1 MDPSHDVLVKGVD
14 LWMIEILEQ
23 VTRHVANALD
33 DSSDEFPVS
42 RARNEEN
49 DYRRCTPDQAT
60 LPDDKPR

>member
-42 RARNEEN
+42 HARNEEN

-60 LPDDKPR
+60 LPDGKPR